1 MVSTTTCGSAAA
13 ADVFRIMLVWLLDSI
28 IMKYERVY
36 KVCCV
41 MWVQRTC
48 VFVD

>member
-36 KVCCV
+36 KVCCDV
-41 MWVQRTC
+41 GAAHVC
-48 VFVD
+48 VC